1 MLHYNLRRA
10 DRKGGKQTDPWDGPY
25 EVLQVCENG
34 LYCLINASTKIAL
47 KKKVN
52 GCNLKPF
59 FECATLKVPS
69 PLSSPSVQI
78 VEEEQLEIEYKFSP
92 LTVAKQRDICNNA
105 GGRLKFKKKSGP
117 TGRINKTFKNTS
129 EPLEMKDVEGDGN
142 CLFRSLSYAI
152 TGEED
157 QHAVIRTLI
166 CDYATSNERTKDIPM
181 RQDKVWGTT
190 TEILAAANLFELN
203 IFVWALFG
211 TKFTWHVHRPID
223 RIVNENIYLEN
234 RSGCHFN
241 VVFRI

>member
-1 MLHYNLRRA
+1 M
-10 DRKGGKQTDPWDGPY
+10 DFT
-25 EVLQVCENG
+25 EEM
-34 LYCLINASTKIAL
+34 
-47 KKKVN
+47 
-52 GCNLKPF
+52 
-59 FECATLKVPS
+59 EE
-69 PLSSPSVQI
+69 
-78 VEEEQLEIEYKFSP
+78 VEEFLQKTYPEHLGNDKGKKANFRR
-92 LTVAKQRDICNNA
+92 KC
-105 GGRLKFKKKSGP
+105 RLFEP
-117 TGRINKTFKNTS
+117 VGRINKTFKNTC

-203 IFVWALFG
+203 RFVWALFG

-241 VVFRI
+241 VVSRI

>member
-1 MLHYNLRRA
+1 MGWSIRGA
-10 DRKGGKQTDPWDGPY
+10 SS
-25 EVLQVCENG
+25 CENG
-34 LYCLINASTKIAL
+34 LYCLINATTKIAL

-92 LTVAKQRDICNNA
+92 LTVAKQIDICNNS

-241 VVFRI
+241 VVFRL

>member
-92 LTVAKQRDICNNA
+92 LTVAKQRDICNNS

-203 IFVWALFG
+203 ISVWALFG
-211 TKFTWHVHRPID
+211 TKFTWHVHRPLD

-241 VVFRI
+241 VVLRI